1 MAKWAVVG
9 HDSVFANCH
18 AKSDIKSDSYSDIFA
33 IFVEYLISD
42 DISYIVFVFDI

>member
-1 MAKWAVVG
+1 
-9 HDSVFANCH
+9 VFANCH